1 MIIILLSK
9 SDKLNKKYRVLIG
22 DKTIYFGDAAYQDYT
37 QHNDLHRK
45 DLYLTRH
52 SKREDFNNPLTA
64 GFWSRWLLWNKKT
77 ISKSIKD
84 IKKRFNLKIIN
95 LVI

>member
-1 MIIILLSK
+1 MIILLSK

-22 DKTIYFGDAAYQDYT
+22 NKTIYFGDSAYQDYT
-37 QHNDLHRK
+37 QTNDLHRK
-45 DLYLTRH
+45 DLYLDRH
-52 SKREDFNNPLTA
+52 KSREDWDNILTA
-64 GFWSRWLLWNKKT
+64 GFWSRWLLWNKKS

-84 IKKRFNLKIIN
+84 IKKHFNLKIIN